1 MNRIKLH
8 LAGKVFDLTRE
19 DAAFIAE
26 HLRAATVRPTT
37 ALSFSRRSDGN
48 NGRILV
54 ERSLGSSDKRGDCAL
69 TDC

>member
-1 MNRIKLH
+1 MNKIKLH
-8 LAGKVFDLTRE
+8 LAGKVFDLTQE

-37 ALSFSRRSDGN
+37 ALSFSRSSDGE

-54 ERSLGSSDKRGDCAL
+54 ERSLGSSANRGDSAL